1 MARTQRILGTVAALA
16 VAGYFLSHEIKV
28 LGFNPDA
35 LMAAATPNCG
45 GAADTVKEIA
55 QQHRIGLHDAID
67 TSDHVREAAEK
78 LEQLRQQ
85 NCQIQMD
92 RLRNGQGTAVDRAQ
106 AALALQLMFPW
117 ANTCDPH
124 FNIERFVALAGT
136 LPDTSQEQ
144 VAQMQQAYA
153 SWNQREAAWRAQ
165 AIANAS
171 YALDTIALKA
181 VDHHTGAVTCSAQ
194 ITTTVDG
201 GTARTPI
208 VFLVERSADAKLVVT
223 VNGE

>member
-1 MARTQRILGTVAALA
+1 MARTPRILGMVAALA

-35 LMAAATPNCG
+35 LVAAAKPNCG

-55 QQHRIGLHDAID
+55 EQHRIGLHDAID
-67 TSDHVREAAEK
+67 TSDHVREATAK

-92 RLRNGQGTAVDRAQ
+92 RLRNGQGTAEDRAK
-106 AALALQLMFPW
+106 AALTLQLMFPW

-124 FNIERFVALAGT
+124 FNIARFIALAGT

-144 VAQMQQAYA
+144 VARMQQAYE

-165 AIANAS
+165 AIAHAS
-171 YALDTIALKA
+171 YTVDTIVLKT
-181 VDHHTGAVTCSAQ
+181 VDHQTGAVTCSAQ
-194 ITTTVDG
+194 ITTTVGG

-208 VFLVERSADAKLVVT
+208 VFLVDRTTDAKLVVT
-223 VNGE
+223 VNGQ